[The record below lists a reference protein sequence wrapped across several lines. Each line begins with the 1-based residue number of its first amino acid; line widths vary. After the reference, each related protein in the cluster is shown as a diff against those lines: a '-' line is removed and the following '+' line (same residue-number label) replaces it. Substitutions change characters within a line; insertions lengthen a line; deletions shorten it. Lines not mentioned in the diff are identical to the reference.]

1 MRYYYKVISTN
12 TRDLKTGIAFFIQG
26 PERLS
31 SYIFNV
37 PDGYQRHNRIHN
49 LKLFSKINSSNI
61 FLSSLNADHFGGL
74 VGYLLTSKLVVQKKI
89 NKANFFNMTVL
100 GPVGLKNMLQKGY
113 QFIGPMEFI
122 RVIEYDNQVPHLD
135 EQTFGV
141 RDVDLNL
148 KNKFGQLKKVL
159 FYDEKYRF
167 VFRDQHLN
175 VYPITTSN

>member
-1 MRYYYKVISTN
+1 
-12 TRDLKTGIAFFIQG
+12 
-26 PERLS
+26 
-31 SYIFNV
+31 
-37 PDGYQRHNRIHN
+37 
-49 LKLFSKINSSNI
+49 
-61 FLSSLNADHFGGL
+61 
-74 VGYLLTSKLVVQKKI
+74 
-89 NKANFFNMTVL
+89 MTVL

-122 RVIEYDNQVPHLD
+122 RVIEYDNATPHLD

-148 KNKFGQLKKVL
+148 KNKFGQFKKVL